1 MLPLILAAA
10 RTVLP
15 ALAGRA
21 AAGAA
26 GEAAASGGASRL
38 LSGAQFGSGMLAG
51 SNSNSADKDSAQPS
65 TESNPVYNR

>member
-38 LSGAQFGSGMLAG
+38 LSGAQFGAGMLSG
-51 SNSNSADKDSAQPS
+51 SHTDTQNSAPP